1 MAKLFGTDG
10 IRGVANEQ
18 LTAQL
23 AFNLGRAFGVFL
35 NNTAKTRKI
44 LIGRDTRV
52 SGQMLS
58 SAFSAGLN
66 SVGFQAVLPGIVT
79 TPSLSYLTKISDVDG
94 GVMITASHNPAE
106 HNGLKF
112 FNVNGEKLNKQE
124 QAEIEEILN
133 NIDSYLGCEPLAV
146 GGYEINEDMLKI
158 WVDHLLESIN
168 LPKLNGLKIALDTAN
183 GASFAVAPYIFK
195 KLGAKVFAYNNQ
207 CNGACINKDCGSL
220 HLDKFVA
227 DCVAN
232 DVYLGL
238 SFDGDA
244 DRVMAVTNKGSI
256 YDGTDL
262 MYIFA
267 KYMKKH
273 NILKDDTVVSTI
285 VTNCGLE
292 NSLAK
297 DNIKFVRTQV
307 GGLYIQQEML
317 KNGYNLG
324 GEENGHLMLGDIESE
339 SDGIAS
345 GLSLLKVMLEEDK
358 SIPQLLEGLN
368 RTLTIKSDVA
378 VSLRQKQ
385 AVDSGCLNDLVAEL
399 ESELGNSGRIVV
411 RTSGTENLVRVL
423 VEGEDEKE
431 LSRLNDIIVAKIEE
445 I

>member
-35 NNTAKTRKI
+35 SDNAKYRKV
-44 LIGRDTRV
+44 LIGRDTRI

-66 SVGFQAVLPGIVT
+66 SVGFEAVLPGIVT
-79 TPSLSYLTKISDVDG
+79 TPSLSYLTSITDVDG
-94 GVMITASHNPAE
+94 GVMITASHNPSE

-112 FNVNGEKLNKQE
+112 FNTNGIKLNKQE
-124 QAEIEEILN
+124 QAQIENILD
-133 NIDSYLGCEPLAV
+133 NIDSYLGCEPMAV
-146 GGYEINEDMLKI
+146 KGYELNDDLLKI
-158 WVDHLLESIN
+158 WVDHLLEKIDM
-168 LPKLNGLKIALDTAN
+168 PKLNGLKIALDTAN
-183 GASFAVAPYIFK
+183 GASYAVAPYIFK
-195 KLGAKVFAYNNQ
+195 KLGAKVFVYNNQ
-207 CNGACINKDCGSL
+207 GKGACINKDCGSL

-244 DRVMAVTNKGSI
+244 DRVMAVTGKGSI

-273 NILKDDTVVSTI
+273 NILKNDTVVSTI

-297 DNIKFVRTQV
+297 DNINFIRTQV

-317 KNGYNLG
+317 KHGYNLG
-324 GEENGHLMLGDIESE
+324 GEENGHLMLGDVETE

-378 VSLRQKQ
+378 VSPRQKQ
-385 AVDSGCLNDLVAEL
+385 AVDEGVLNDLVTEL
-399 ESELGNSGRIVV
+399 EVELGNSGRIVV

-423 VEGEDEKE
+423 VEGEEESE
-431 LSRLNDIIVAKIEE
+431 LSRLNDIIVAKIGK